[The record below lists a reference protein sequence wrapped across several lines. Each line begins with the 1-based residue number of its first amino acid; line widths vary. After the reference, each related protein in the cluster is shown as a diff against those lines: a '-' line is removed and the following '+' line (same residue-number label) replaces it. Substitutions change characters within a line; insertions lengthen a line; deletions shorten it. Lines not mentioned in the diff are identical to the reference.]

1 MIERLSTD
9 QDSGL
14 LADEIHLKSSA
25 REMLFS
31 LLVRATV
38 VLLLIFALFPF
49 WMMLQTSLK
58 PRSEI
63 ALPGFHPIPQEW
75 TIKHYLEMFEV
86 IPLANYYFNSL
97 VIASVT
103 TVLSL
108 IIAGLA
114 AYAFSRYDFPG
125 KEKFEVGA
133 LATQMVPGILIL
145 IPMFLLFTILGQS
158 GIPMKDTYWGMIF
171 LYTTFTVPFA
181 IWMLRGYIDTIPSAL
196 EEAARI
202 DGCSRLEALYR
213 IVFPLTLPGFAATGM
228 FVFLLAFNE
237 VLFASVMAP
246 KQVTPFA
253 IGVYEFMN
261 ANSTQLGP
269 LMAASTTASV
279 PILIIFVAF
288 NRQIVSGLTAGSVK
302 Q

>member
-1 MIERLSTD
+1 MFERFRTD

-14 LADEIHLKSSA
+14 FADELRLESSA
-25 REMLFS
+25 RETLFS
-31 LLVRATV
+31 LLVRVTL

-63 ALPGFHPIPQEW
+63 ALAGFHPIPQAW
-75 TIKHYLEMFEV
+75 TIEHYLQMWDV
-86 IPLANYYFNSL
+86 IPLVNYYFNSL
-97 VIASVT
+97 LIASVT

-108 IIAGLA
+108 TIAGLA
-114 AYAFSRYDFPG
+114 AYAFSRYEFPG
-125 KEKFEVGA
+125 KSTFEVSA
-133 LATQMVPGILIL
+133 LATQMIPGILIL
-145 IPMFLLFTILGQS
+145 IPMFLLFTFLGQS

-181 IWMLRGYIDTIPSAL
+181 IWMLRGYIDTIPAAL

-213 IVFPLTLPGFAATGM
+213 IVFPLALPGFAATGM

-246 KQVTPFA
+246 NKVTPFA
-253 IGVYEFMN
+253 IGIYDFME
-261 ANSTQLGP
+261 AYSTQLGP
-269 LMAASTTASV
+269 LMAASTTASL